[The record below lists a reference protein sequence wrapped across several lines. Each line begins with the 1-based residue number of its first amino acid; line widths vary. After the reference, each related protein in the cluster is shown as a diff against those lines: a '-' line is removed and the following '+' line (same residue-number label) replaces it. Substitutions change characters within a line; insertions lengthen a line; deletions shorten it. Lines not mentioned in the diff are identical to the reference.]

1 MFYVLTDVRLKK
13 FTEEKTALKAEIE
26 QLHQQLINAK
36 TQRRSGS
43 MNGPLG
49 DDDYEDA
56 QSKLNKKLMNFFNFL
71 KLILFLFPF

>member
-1 MFYVLTDVRLKK
+1 MFFVLTDVRLKK